1 MTSDELK
8 TLLAAPVRGR
18 GRLFEDYEV
27 GQEFIHHW
35 GRTMTQADSVLFTTL
50 TLHFNPTYT
59 NEEYAKAIGHE
70 RTPVN
75 PLLVFNTVLGMSVED
90 LSEAGGPF
98 LGIDHLRYG
107 AAVYPGDTLYG
118 RSTVIAKRLASA
130 GGGGPVSWRT
140 VGTNQ
145 RGETVI
151 EYERTNLI
159 RTSVTSS

>member
-1 MTSDELK
+1 MKSDELNS
-8 TLLAAPVRGR
+8 LMDAPVRVR

-70 RTPVN
+70 RTPIN
-75 PLLVFNTVLGMSVED
+75 PLLVFNTILGLSVED

-98 LGIDHLRYG
+98 LGIDNLRYG
-107 AAVYPGDTLYG
+107 VPVYPGDTLYG
-118 RSTVIAKRLASA
+118 SSTVIAKRLSSA

-140 VGTNQ
+140 VGSNQ
-145 RGETVI
+145 RGEKVI

-159 RTSVTSS
+159 RTSGTKA